1 MPTASECRSVQSV
14 CFKSA
19 NVSAQNSIY
28 PLWQSDYSSLCLC
41 STNKWL
47 SNANILSMAKSY
59 YDSARTFILQLCK
72 SMPFI
77 SEIRIICFDI
87 RAFHEVAV
95 ERVERNG
102 ADIVAELIKKN
113 IPKCLCIANK
123 WEMCNIVVVVFLSI
137 LLSSFGQQNSTQA
150 LDDVLPKCTHT

>member
-1 MPTASECRSVQSV
+1 MSNLFVLNRPMYLHKIQFIRCGKAITLVCASVPRINGS
-14 CFKSA
+14 
-19 NVSAQNSIY
+19 SI
-28 PLWQSDYSSLCLC
+28 
-41 STNKWL
+41 
-47 SNANILSMAKSY
+47 ANILSMAKSY
-59 YDSARTFILQLCK
+59 YDSERTFILQLCK

-95 ERVERNG
+95 KRVERNG

-113 IPKCLCIANK
+113 TPKCLCIANK